1 MPKRTEAPAR
11 VPGAM
16 APMHTDAALQSLPIL
31 QAVDNSTDV
40 AEDAVELAQSVN
52 VIVYALVGIP
62 VYQGSGLA
70 VIYTEALLD
79 GLLVVVAAPAL
90 LAAQYEALHQLV
102 LGNVEL
108 YHGSYLVAALSQHLL
123 QGLGLGNGAGE
134 PVEDNALVLLAKAII
149 YAGQDVYHQL
159 IGYQL
164 SLVDIVL
171 GRLAKLGTVLDFIAE
186 NISSR
191 DVLQAI
197 LGDHLVA
204 LGARA

>member
-16 APMHTDAALQSLPIL
+16 APMYTDAALQSLFIL

-90 LAAQYEALHQLV
+90 LAAQYEVRSIAFPSIST
-102 LGNVEL
+102 GAFGFPIER
-108 YHGSYLVAALSQHLL
+108 AA
-123 QGLGLGNGAGE
+123 
-134 PVEDNALVLLAKAII
+134 
-149 YAGQDVYHQL
+149 
-159 IGYQL
+159 
-164 SLVDIVL
+164 
-171 GRLAKLGTVLDFIAE
+171 RLAIDAVKGFVVE
-186 NISSR
+186 NRGIKEVRFVVFSAH
-191 DVLQAI
+191 DLAI
-197 LGDHLVA
+197 YRRLLKDT
-204 LGARA
+204 

>member
-16 APMHTDAALQSLPIL
+16 APMHTDAALQSLSIL
-31 QAVDNSTDV
+31 QAVDYSTDV
-40 AEDAVELAQSVN
+40 AEDAVELAQSVD
-52 VIVYALVGIP
+52 VVVYALVSIP
-62 VYQGSGLA
+62 VYQGSGLV

-79 GLLVVVAAPAL
+79 GLLVVVAASAL
-90 LAAQYEALHQLV
+90 LTAQYEALHQLV

-123 QGLGLGNGAGE
+123 QSLGLGNGAGE
-134 PVEDNALVLLAKAII
+134 PVEDNALVLLAKAVI
-149 YAGQDVYHQL
+149 YAGQDVYHQF

-164 SLVDIVL
+164 PLVDIVL

-186 NISSR
+186 NISGR
-191 DVLQAI
+191 DVL
-197 LGDHLVA
+197 
-204 LGARA
+204 